1 MLCSSEEKDPRK
13 CINEGKE
20 VTRCGLEFFQKVK
33 NQCAQEFT
41 HYWKCLDKSG
51 DNMHFKRSDIV
62 RPLYIV
68 TFLEKNYN
76 TAESFCNATC
86 LTISVVS

>member
-1 MLCSSEEKDPRK
+1 MLCNSEEKDPRK

-41 HYWKCLDKSG
+41 QYWKCLDKSG

-62 RPLYIV
+62 TPLY
-68 TFLEKNYN
+68 
-76 TAESFCNATC
+76 
-86 LTISVVS
+86 VVMLKRKLQYSRIWRTYVQVE